1 MKWCEHWLAP
11 EQWRKWWKKNKL
23 VLVLILAGVA
33 LLALPTR
40 ETGQSKTEA
49 TQSAAEEETFSLDQ
63 LEERLAQAI
72 SRIQGAG
79 QASVVLSLDQG
90 VERVLATDTV
100 EEQGEDSRTQ
110 EQTTVVYSGKEGE
123 DVAVLTQ
130 YYPSFRGALVVCP
143 GGEDPQVR
151 LAVTQAVSALTGL
164 GSDRI
169 TVCAGE

>member
-1 MKWCEHWLAP
+1 MKWSVKLP
-11 EQWRKWWKKNKL
+11 TGEQWRKWLGQYKL
-23 VLVLILAGVA
+23 VLVLILAGVV
-33 LLALPTR
+33 LLAWPTGGVGSDKA
-40 ETGQSKTEA
+40 EPE
-49 TQSAAEEETFSLDQ
+49 QSAAEEEAFSLDE
-63 LEERLAQAI
+63 LEGRLEQAI

-79 QASVVLSLDQG
+79 KATVVLALDQG
-90 VERVLATDTV
+90 VERVLATDTL

-110 EQTTVVYSGKEGE
+110 EKTTVVYSGKEGE